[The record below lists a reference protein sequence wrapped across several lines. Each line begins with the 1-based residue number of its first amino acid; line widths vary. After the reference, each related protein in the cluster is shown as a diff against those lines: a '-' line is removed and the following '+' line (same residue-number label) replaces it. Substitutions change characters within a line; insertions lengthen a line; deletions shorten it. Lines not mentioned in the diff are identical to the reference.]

1 MAQTQEAYHNAS
13 TALFAALDRVES
25 HLSSSSK
32 YFFNT
37 PTPTECDIR
46 LFVTMI
52 RFDIVYV
59 SLFKTNLYTIR
70 QPDRYTHI
78 HRWMRQLYWDI
89 EAFGATTKFDEIKGH
104 YFKSLIMLNP
114 KGIVP
119 EGPLPMIEAL

>member
-1 MAQTQEAYHNAS
+1 MAQTQEAYNSAV
-13 TALFAALDRVES
+13 TVLFAALDRVES
-25 HLSSSSK
+25 HLSSSPT

-70 QPDRYTHI
+70 QPNKYPNI
-78 HRWMRQLYWDI
+78 HRWMRQLYWNVA
-89 EAFGATTKFDEIKGH
+89 AFGETTKFDDIKGH
-104 YFKSLIMLNP
+104 YFKSLTMLNP

-119 EGPLPMIEAL
+119 EGPVPMIEGL